1 MMSFDRGDYPGGTEY
16 RILITPLA
24 RELIRAG
31 VFLIGAGLLLLIL
44 YLL

>member
-1 MMSFDRGDYPGGTEY
+1 MIDWQEYPGGTEY

-24 RELIRAG
+24 REIIRAA
-31 VFLIGAGLLLLIL
+31 VFLAGVGLLLLIA